1 MTTTPFEDQF
11 QTLRELN
18 RAFVGL
24 LQQRARGGASLL
36 ELPHGVEPLVRT
48 APVALL
54 DVLAEFPGPL
64 FRLDFTGS
72 TALADLPRALG
83 SLAEAE
89 YHLGSAIL
97 HAVRGTARQSAYLAQ
112 VLFRLIPA
120 EVERCRALT
129 FEELRRL
136 ACSPGLI
143 RCAHSERPWLWHAL
157 LSAVRPEE
165 RRQLALIAL
174 QPEVPRG
181 WPSRRPPQCSR

>member
-1 MTTTPFEDQF
+1 MHTTSLEDQF

-18 RAFVGL
+18 RAFLGL
-24 LQQRARGGASLL
+24 LQQRTRGDTGAL
-36 ELPHGVEPLVRT
+36 EMPHGAEPLVRT

-54 DVLAEFPGPL
+54 DALAEFPGPL
-64 FRLDFTGS
+64 FRLDLTG
-72 TALADLPRALG
+72 TAEPTDLPRTQGL
-83 SLAEAE
+83 LTEAE
-89 YHLGSAIL
+89 YHLGSSIL
-97 HAVRGTARQSAYLAQ
+97 HAVRATARQSAYHAQ
-112 VLFRLIPA
+112 VLFGLLPA

-136 ACSPGLI
+136 AGSPGLI
-143 RCAHSERPWLWHAL
+143 RCAHAERPWLWHAL

-181 WPSRRPPQCSR
+181 WPARRPPQYSR